1 MRRARICE
9 VIVLV
14 AGVLILVGGLAHTF
28 VGWPALRA
36 EMTAQNVTQEV
47 IRPAGI
53 GWIFGGTAMDLLGI
67 LTLVSYSMLR
77 SGVAGGRTVAALIGG
92 FYALFGVGASAVIFP
107 RAHFVPFV
115 VVSAMLVGAAAA
127 WRRPE

>member
-1 MRRARICE
+1 MRSARICE
-9 VIVLV
+9 VIVLA

-53 GWIFGGTAMDLLGI
+53 GWMFGGAAMDLLGI

-77 SGVAGGRTVAALIGG
+77 SGLAAGRTVAVLIGG
-92 FYALFGVGASAVIFP
+92 FYALFGVGAWAVIFP

-115 VVSAMLVGAAAA
+115 VVGVLLLVAAAA
-127 WRRPE
+127 WRQPA